1 MEIDERYVDW
11 SGHRTW
17 IGIAGEASDRPPL
30 LALHGGPGAGSDY
43 LWPLADLGDRQ
54 VIFYDQLGCGRS
66 DHIDDPSLW
75 VLDTFVSELTAV
87 RSALG
92 LERVHLLGQSWG
104 GMLALEHVLAGAP
117 GITSLTLASTLASTD
132 DWVAAVSAQRAAL
145 PANVRAVLDANEA
158 AGTTDSEEYGDAVL
172 AFYRAHVCRIWP
184 FPASVQRSFENIEAD
199 PTIYTTM
206 WGPNEFVMTGN
217 LAGWDV
223 RGRLTEINLPTL
235 ITSGA
240 YDESAA
246 GVNEPMARGI
256 KGATWIVFDE
266 SAHMA
271 HIEEQSRYLEVLRGF
286 LHLADA

>member
-1 MEIDERYVDW
+1 MQFDERYVDW

-17 IGIAGEASDRPPL
+17 IGIAGEDSGLPPL

-43 LWPLADLGDRQ
+43 LWPLAELGDRQ

-66 DHIDDPSLW
+66 DHVDDASLW
-75 VLDTFVSELTAV
+75 VLDTFVSELSAV

-104 GMLALEHVLAGAP
+104 GMLALEHVLSGAP
-117 GITSLTLASTLASTD
+117 GITSLTLASTLASVE

-145 PANVRAVLDANEA
+145 PDDVRTVLEVNEA
-158 AGTTDSEEYGDAVL
+158 AGTTQSQEYADAVL
-172 AFYRAHVCRIWP
+172 AFYREHVCRIWP
-184 FPASVQRSFENIEAD
+184 FPEPVAKSFENIEAD

-217 LAGWDV
+217 LVGWDV
-223 RGRLTEINLPTL
+223 RDLLPSIALPTL

-246 GVNEPMARGI
+246 SVNEPMAQRI
-256 KGATWIVFDE
+256 PGAQWVVFDD

-271 HIEEQSRYLEVLRGF
+271 HIEQQGEYLDVLRTF
-286 LHLADA
+286 LQHAE